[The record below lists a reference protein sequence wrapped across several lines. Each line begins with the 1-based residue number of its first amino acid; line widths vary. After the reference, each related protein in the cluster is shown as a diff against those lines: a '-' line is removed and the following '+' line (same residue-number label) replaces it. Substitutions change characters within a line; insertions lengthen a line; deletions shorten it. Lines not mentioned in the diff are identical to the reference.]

1 VASRASHPLAERR
14 NVLGL
19 SQEALAEA
27 LRIDRTTVG
36 RWERRETE
44 PRPFQ
49 RPRLAKVLQLSPE
62 ELEHLFAAARNPD
75 RLTGPDLARSWCH
88 DTLLLE
94 SPERIL
100 ERIQRQ
106 QSIPVTDEYLDGLR
120 IYVDDV
126 ADRYELEGPTSLAPE
141 ILRQRMRAQELLFDC
156 PPSKRGLQL
165 MNFAARMS
173 ALLSYMAV
181 NLGQFGP
188 AQAYATEAFQL
199 ADETDDDDLK
209 AWVRGTQSLAA
220 YYMKR
225 YDRSAEYARDG
236 LRYANDGPQAVRLLV
251 NGEARALAKLGET
264 VAAQAAVSRSYQ
276 LLERLSPAPGMS
288 GCISFG
294 LYSEARVA
302 SNAATAFLSM
312 SKTTEALAH
321 AEHVQAVVDES
332 NSTWSRALVRLDAAT
347 ARLNGKSPDL
357 DRAVLLVREVRD
369 LTLTHDIESIKQ
381 RTVTCLDAMR
391 PWGDAAAVKDQLDEM
406 ETRAHKP

>member
-14 NVLGL
+14 NVVGL

-49 RPRLAKVLQLSPE
+49 RPRLAKVLQLSLE
-62 ELEHLFAAARNPD
+62 ELGHLLAAARDPD
-75 RLTGPDLARSWCH
+75 RLTAPDLACSWRH
-88 DTLLLE
+88 DSLLLE

-106 QSIPVTDEYLDGLR
+106 RSVPVTEEYLNGLR
-120 IYVDDV
+120 VYVDDV
-126 ADRYELEGPTSLAPE
+126 ADRYELEGPAALAPE
-141 ILRQRMRAQELLFDC
+141 ILRQRLRAQDLLFDC

-165 MNFAARMS
+165 MNFAARLS

-199 ADETDDDDLK
+199 ADETDDGDLM

-220 YYMKR
+220 YYTKR
-225 YDRSAEYARDG
+225 YDRSAEFARDG
-236 LRYANDGPQAVRLLV
+236 LRYAHDGPQAVRLLV
-251 NGEARALAKLGET
+251 NGEARALAKLGAT
-264 VAAQAAVSRSYQ
+264 AAAQAAVSRSYK
-276 LLERLSPAPGMS
+276 LLERFAPEPGMS

-312 SKTTEALAH
+312 SKPTEALAH
-321 AEHVQAVVDES
+321 AEYAQTVIDES
-332 NSTWSRALVRLDAAT
+332 NSMWSRALVRLDAAT
-347 ARLNGKSPDL
+347 ARLSGTAPDL
-357 DRAVLLVREVRD
+357 DHAALLVREVRG
-369 LTLTHDIESIKQ
+369 LTHTHDIESIRQ

-391 PWGDAAAVKDQLDEM
+391 PWRDAAAVKDLLDEM
-406 ETRAHKP
+406 DTRANEP